1 MRVAT
6 RHSTLAIRKKGMLVG
21 FNGEHSGKTWI
32 PIAEPFLTDLEK
44 RYVAEAMESGW
55 ISSLGPFLRRFE
67 DSFAHSTG
75 TSSAVSVSNGTAAL
89 ELSLAALNV
98 GAGDEVI
105 VPAHTF
111 AAVPA
116 VVVRAGAIP
125 VFVDVEPNYWCIDPE
140 AAVGAI
146 TDRTRAIIA
155 VHSYG
160 HPADLA
166 SMLDAAERLGIAVV
180 EDCAEALGARYRG
193 STVGSLGTTGAFSFY
208 ANKII
213 TTGEGGMITTNSP
226 GIAERLRFLRDHAME
241 PGRRYF
247 HSAVGYNARLTNI
260 QAAIG
265 CGQLERLAE
274 LLQRRAEIL
283 EIYRQRLKSVPGLT
297 INPVMPW
304 AEPVNWMV
312 SVLLPPECGAVRERV
327 MRYLAGGG
335 VDSRPFF
342 IALTELPPYARYRR
356 VGRSGEDSTP
366 VAFRLA
372 RYGINL
378 PSSPRLTDGQVE
390 GICDAF
396 LAALHGSAEEGRR

>member
-1 MRVAT
+1 MGGDEERS
-6 RHSTLAIRKKGMLVG
+6 R
-21 FNGEHSGKTWI
+21 ETWI
-32 PIAEPFLTDLEK
+32 PIAEPFLTDLET
-44 RYVAEAMESGW
+44 RYVAEAMASGW
-55 ISSLGPFLRRFE
+55 ISSLGPFLKRFE
-67 DSFAHSTG
+67 ESFARSIG

-89 ELSLAALNV
+89 ELSLAALNI
-98 GAGDEVI
+98 GPGDEVI

-116 VVVRAGAIP
+116 VVVRAGATP
-125 VFVDVEPNYWCIDPE
+125 VFVDVEPDYWCIDPE
-140 AAVGAI
+140 LAVGAI
-146 TDRTRAIIA
+146 TGRTRGIIA

-166 SMLDAAERLGIAVV
+166 PILDAAERLGVVVV
-180 EDCAEALGARYRG
+180 EDCAEAMGARYQG
-193 STVGSLGTTGAFSFY
+193 STVGSFGTTAAFSFY
-208 ANKII
+208 ANKVI

-226 GIAERLRFLRDHAME
+226 AIAERLRFLRDHAME

-265 CGQLERLAE
+265 CGQLERLRG

-283 EIYRQRLKSVPGLT
+283 ELYRQRLADVPGII

-312 SVLLPPECGAVRERV
+312 SVLLPSDCGTRRERV
-327 MRYLAGGG
+327 MQSLSSAG

-342 IALTELPPYARYRR
+342 IALTDLPPYARYRR
-356 VGRSGEDSTP
+356 VGRPGEDSAP
-366 VAFRLA
+366 VASRLA
-372 RYGINL
+372 TFGINL
-378 PSSPRLTDGQVE
+378 PSSPRLTDWQVE
-390 GICDAF
+390 TVCDAF
-396 LAALHGSAEEGRR
+396 LAAVHGSWEDG